1 MILDLLKDDRANCY
15 SLMVQMTINEYLDK
29 IQSSFE
35 KKGGL
40 EGQRETIKTKTAQKI
55 RERMIEDLRNGA
67 ILPPIVLGAIL
78 DSEQIEVLN
87 TENLKHEVINSDNL
101 SKLVERIP
109 KEDLF
114 IIDGMQ
120 RTTALSEARKEK
132 LKINEKLIRVEYWL
146 ASEVNSITY
155 RMLVLNTSQIPW
167 NLRRQ
172 LEVVYSSIVKELKFY
187 LSEVGNQDFQ
197 IIEVDDS
204 FRRSKAGQ
212 FHADD
217 LIECYIVF
225 GARKEKVDLQHELL
239 EDQFLKND
247 FIEGVGNPS
256 FNKWFYQ
263 IIDYLVRLDKIF
275 SRYPNK
281 DTALYDDRE
290 NLEEREAWQGRK
302 VFASQPACIGFVTAF
317 SIAIM
322 GELGNDYDL
331 ERQNYNWQKIQKNMD
346 KFLDKLSSKSGE
358 EIGSFLDL
366 HLLNELTTKNTGNTR
381 TRGYKQREFYKEA
394 FSKLIKSDFEVS
406 SMTVCWRAY

>member
-15 SLMVQMTINEYLDK
+15 SLMVQMSIDEYLNK

-78 DSEQIEVLN
+78 DSEQIKILDA
-87 TENLKHEVINSDNL
+87 ENLKHEVVNSNNL

-120 RTTALSEARKEK
+120 RTTALSEARKQE

-187 LSEVGNQDFQ
+187 LNQVGNQDFQ

-204 FRRSKAGQ
+204 SRRSKAGQ
-212 FHADD
+212 FHADN

-275 SRYPNK
+275 SQYSNK
-281 DTALYDDRE
+281 DT
-290 NLEEREAWQGRK
+290 GR
-302 VFASQPACIGFVTAF
+302 VFASQPACIGFVTAL

-331 ERQNYNWQKIQKNMD
+331 ERQNDNWQKIQKNMNE
-346 KFLDKLSSKSGE
+346 FLDKLAAKSSE
-358 EIGSFLDL
+358 EIGDFLNL
-366 HLLNELTTKNTGNTR
+366 HLLNELTTKSTGTTR

-394 FSKLIKSDFEVS
+394 FNKLIKSDFDVP

>member
-172 LEVVYSSIVKELKFY
+172 LEVVYSSIVKELG
-187 LSEVGNQDFQ
+187 S
-197 IIEVDDS
+197 
-204 FRRSKAGQ
+204 
-212 FHADD
+212 
-217 LIECYIVF
+217 IV
-225 GARKEKVDLQHELL
+225 V
-239 EDQFLKND
+239 
-247 FIEGVGNPS
+247 
-256 FNKWFYQ
+256 
-263 IIDYLVRLDKIF
+263 
-275 SRYPNK
+275 
-281 DTALYDDRE
+281 
-290 NLEEREAWQGRK
+290 
-302 VFASQPACIGFVTAF
+302 
-317 SIAIM
+317 
-322 GELGNDYDL
+322 
-331 ERQNYNWQKIQKNMD
+331 
-346 KFLDKLSSKSGE
+346 SG
-358 EIGSFLDL
+358 S
-366 HLLNELTTKNTGNTR
+366 
-381 TRGYKQREFYKEA
+381 
-394 FSKLIKSDFEVS
+394 
-406 SMTVCWRAY
+406 